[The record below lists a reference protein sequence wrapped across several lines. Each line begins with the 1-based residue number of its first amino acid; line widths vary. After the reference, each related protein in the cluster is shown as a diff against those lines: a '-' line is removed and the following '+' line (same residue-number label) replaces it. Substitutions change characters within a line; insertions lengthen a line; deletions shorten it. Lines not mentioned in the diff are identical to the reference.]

1 VIGVSVKIRSWRSC
15 ALFAIAKI
23 RSWRSFAFSRKG
35 TESMSTEGAAQHG
48 NPSFVAAGAA
58 AATPPD
64 VVTVTHGE
72 PWARRDTVLMLGA
85 VAIALVL
92 YFVRLGEPPR
102 YIYDE
107 VYHAYTA
114 ARLAE
119 GNRDPYM
126 FNTRVPPED
135 KEQYRVSYEWS
146 HPALAKLP
154 MQVGI
159 ELFGDNTFGWRF
171 SSAIFGAIGIAIMYV
186 LGRTFFDRR
195 VAVLGTGLLLVDGL
209 WFVQSR
215 TAMNDI
221 FLVCFL
227 MIGYLGFFL
236 YLSRPL
242 DRRWRYLWLSGLG
255 LGLAVATKWSALY
268 SVGLI
273 GLLAAVREAWLYLDR
288 CNIRGWSAV
297 VAAVWTVGAL
307 SLVGAVVLTAQHQ
320 GASAGAIV
328 AIVAAG
334 VAVLI
339 GIWAA
344 LARGTSSPF
353 STAGSLFGALGL
365 LIGALLALPAMLYV
379 AGYVQFFTMG
389 WTFQNWRDLQW
400 QMWWYHSN
408 LDACHDWASP
418 WWTWPMMIKPTWY
431 YVSREPQG
439 TLANVFNLGNPLSWW
454 LYFPAMIG
462 VVVIWIRGRFKAIA
476 LGVLVLAYFGQWLP
490 WSLSPRISYFYHALP
505 MVPFACLALAYLLT
519 RIQLRRPRFVTG
531 YLAVVVLT
539 FVFFYPIY
547 IGLRVSNTPVI
558 PLSRVSS
565 LADVTFTEMH
575 YWLPWWQP
583 GKAWSLTG
591 EGNAWEF
598 RCPSPQNSPLY
609 WVQRAVAA
617 VIN

>member
-1 VIGVSVKIRSWRSC
+1 
-15 ALFAIAKI
+15 
-23 RSWRSFAFSRKG
+23 
-35 TESMSTEGAAQHG
+35 MSTQGAEQHG
-48 NPSFVAAGAA
+48 SVPLVPP
-58 AATPPD
+58 ATPPAFPPTD
-64 VVTVTHGE
+64 AVAVARSE
-72 PWARRDTVLMLGA
+72 PWTRRDTLLMLGA
-85 VAIALVL
+85 VVIALVL
-92 YFVRLGEPPR
+92 YFVRLAEPPR

-135 KEQYRVSYEWS
+135 KEQYKVSYEWS

-159 ELFGDNTFGWRF
+159 LWFGDNTFGWRF
-171 SSAIFGAIGIAIMYV
+171 ASAIFGALGIGIMYV
-186 LGRTFFDRR
+186 LGRTLFDRN
-195 VAVLGTGLLLVDGL
+195 VALLGTGLLLVDGL

-215 TAMNDI
+215 TAMNDV

-227 MIGYLGFFL
+227 MIAYLGFFL
-236 YLSRPL
+236 YLRRPL
-242 DRRWRYLWLSGLG
+242 DRRWRYLWLCGLG

-268 SVGLI
+268 SIGLI
-273 GLLAAVREAWLYLDR
+273 GLIVAAREARLYLDR

-297 VAAVWTVGAL
+297 VAAVWTIGAL
-307 SLVGAVVLTAQHQ
+307 SILGATVLITRQQGVNAVVI
-320 GASAGAIV
+320 G

-334 VAVLI
+334 VALLVV
-339 GIWAA
+339 IWAV
-344 LARGTSSPF
+344 LAGRTPSPGA
-353 STAGSLFGALGL
+353 TVGSLFGSLGMLIASL
-365 LIGALLALPAMLYV
+365 LLLPGALYIG
-379 AGYVQFFTMG
+379 GYVQFFAMG

-408 LDACHDWASP
+408 LEACHDWASP

-431 YVSREPQG
+431 YVSREPPG

-462 VVVIWIRGRFKAIA
+462 VTVIWIRGRFKAIA
-476 LGVLVLAYFGQWLP
+476 LGVLALGYFGQWLP

-519 RIQLRRPRFVTG
+519 RIRVRRPRLVTG
-531 YLAVVVLT
+531 YLAAVVLC

-547 IGLRVSNTPVI
+547 TGLRVSNAPII

-598 RCPSPQNSPLY
+598 RCPTPESSPLY
-609 WVQRAVAA
+609 WVRRAASA
-617 VIN
+617 LIN